1 VARADAATNVGQAS
15 SGAVVAQAGS
25 EAVMTLNPM
34 DSASVQVL
42 ALHVVRLLNDCTHD
56 TTQIAVQEDNFSQI
70 ALSLITREQY
80 VLHGCEITERN
91 SDFSCWLTNLP

>member
-1 VARADAATNVGQAS
+1 
-15 SGAVVAQAGS
+15 
-25 EAVMTLNPM
+25 MTLNPM

-42 ALHVVRLLNDCTHD
+42 ALHVVRLLNSCTHN
-56 TTQIAVQEDNFSQI
+56 TTQIAVQEDNIIQS

-91 SDFSCWLTNLP
+91 SDFSCWLTDLP